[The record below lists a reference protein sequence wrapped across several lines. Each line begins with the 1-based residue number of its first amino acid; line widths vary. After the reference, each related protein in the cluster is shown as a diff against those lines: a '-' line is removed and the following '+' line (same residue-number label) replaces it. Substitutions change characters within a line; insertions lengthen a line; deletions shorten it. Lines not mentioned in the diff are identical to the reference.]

1 MKNYIQPGETLTLTA
16 PYDVESGD
24 GLLVGSLFG
33 VAKGKALNG
42 AEVEAA
48 LCGVYSL
55 KKDVS
60 VPVQGGKAYWDNTA
74 KKVTSTV
81 ATNVHIG
88 YYAKAALTGDAEV
101 AVKLLF

>member
-1 MKNYIQPGETLTLTA
+1 MRNFIQEGKALTLIA
-16 PYDVESGD
+16 PYDLESGD

-33 VAKGKALNG
+33 VATGKALNG
-42 AEVEAA
+42 TEVEAK

-74 KKVTSTV
+74 KKITSTV
-81 ATNVHIG
+81 ATNAHVG
-88 YYAKAALTGDAEV
+88 YYAKSALTGDAEV

>member
-1 MKNYIQPGETLTLTA
+1 MKNFIQEGEVLTLIA

-24 GLLVGSLFG
+24 GLQVGSLFG
-33 VAKGKALNG
+33 VASGKALSG

-48 LCGVYSL
+48 LCGVFSL

-81 ATNVHIG
+81 STNIHIG
-88 YYAKAALTGDAEV
+88 YYAKGALTGDTEV

>member
-1 MKNYIQPGETLTLTA
+1 MKNFIQEGEVLTLVA

-24 GLLVGSLFG
+24 GLLVGALFG
-33 VAKGKALNG
+33 VATGKALNG

-55 KKDVS
+55 KKASGAVT
-60 VPVQGGKAYWDNTA
+60 QGAKAYWDNTA
-74 KKVTSTV
+74 KNITATV
-81 ATNVHIG
+81 GSNTHVG
-88 YYAKAALTGDAEV
+88 FFAKAALLADTEV

>member
-1 MKNYIQPGETLTLTA
+1 MKNFIQPGEVVTLTA

-33 VAKGKALNG
+33 VANGKALNG

-60 VPVQGGKAYWDNTA
+60 VPAMGGKAYWDNAA
-74 KKVTSTV
+74 KKITSTV
-81 ATNVHIG
+81 GTNTHVG
-88 YYAKAALTGDAEV
+88 FYVKAALTGDAEV

>member
-24 GLLVGSLFG
+24 GLLVGALFG
-33 VAKGKALNG
+33 VAKGKALSG

-55 KKDVS
+55 KKDAS
-60 VPVQGGKAYWDNTA
+60 VPVQGVKAYWDNTA

-81 ATNVHIG
+81 STNVHIG